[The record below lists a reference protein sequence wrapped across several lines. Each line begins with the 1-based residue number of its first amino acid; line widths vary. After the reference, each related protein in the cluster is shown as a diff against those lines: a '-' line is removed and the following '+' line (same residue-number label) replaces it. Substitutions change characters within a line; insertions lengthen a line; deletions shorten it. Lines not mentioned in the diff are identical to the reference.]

1 MKQTYIGGKKREDF
15 SEFEELFQGVES
27 FMGYVPN
34 AHLTMAEKP
43 ELLLAFSNLAMTIF
57 QSEGID
63 MQTKQLIALASSL
76 SSGCKYCQAHT
87 SHGAERA
94 GTKQEKIAEI
104 LNYTESEHYSDEE
117 RAVLDL
123 AFASGRAPNESKSQH
138 FSELKKYFSDS
149 QIIDIVSVVSMFGFL
164 NRWNDT
170 LGTKLED
177 VPKSFVEEKLK
188 PLGWS

>member
-1 MKQTYIGGKKREDF
+1 MQQTYLGGKKREDF
-15 SEFEELFQGVES
+15 ADFEELFKGVEA

-43 ELLLAFSNLAMTIF
+43 ELLMAFSNLAMTIF
-57 QSEGID
+57 QSDSID

-94 GTKQEKIAEI
+94 GTDKKKISEI
-104 LNYTESEHYSDEE
+104 LNYKVSDSYSKEE
-117 RAVLDL
+117 RAILDL
-123 AFASGRAPNESKSQH
+123 AFASGRAPNESNEEH
-138 FSELKKYFSDS
+138 FKELKKYFSDE
-149 QIIDIVSVVSMFGFL
+149 QIIDIVSVISMFGFL

-177 VPKSFVEEKLK
+177 VPKGFVEEKLK
-188 PLGWS
+188 PLGWL

>member
-1 MKQTYIGGKKREDF
+1 MQQTYLGGKKREDF
-15 SEFEELFQGVES
+15 ADFEELFKGVEA

-43 ELLLAFSNLAMTIF
+43 ELLMAFSNLAMTIF
-57 QSEGID
+57 QSDSID

-94 GTKQEKIAEI
+94 GTDAKKIAEI
-104 LNYTESEHYSDEE
+104 LKYKESNSYSEEE
-117 RAVLDL
+117 RAILDL
-123 AFASGRAPNESKSQH
+123 AFASGRAPNESNEEH
-138 FSELKKYFSDS
+138 FKELKKYFSDE
-149 QIIDIVSVVSMFGFL
+149 QIIDIVSVISMFGFL

-177 VPKSFVEEKLK
+177 VPKGFVEEKLK
-188 PLGWS
+188 PLGWL

>member
-43 ELLLAFSNLAMTIF
+43 ELLLAFSSLAMTIF

-87 SHGAERA
+87 SHGAERS
-94 GTKQEKIAEI
+94 GIDHQKIAEI
-104 LNYTESEHYSDEE
+104 LKYNDSALYSESEK
-117 RAVLDL
+117 AVLDL
-123 AFASGRAPNESKSQH
+123 AFAAGATPNRSSKEH
-138 FSELKKYFSDS
+138 FIELKKHFSDEL
-149 QIIDIVSVVSMFGFL
+149 ITDIVSVISIFGFL

-177 VPKSFVEEKLK
+177 VPKDFIEEKMI

>member
-1 MKQTYIGGKKREDF
+1 MQHTYIGGKRREDF
-15 SEFEELFQGVES
+15 SDLEELFRGVEV

-43 ELLLAFSNLAMTIF
+43 ELLMAFSNLAMTIF

-94 GTKQEKIAEI
+94 GIDEKKIAEI
-104 LNYTESEHYSDEE
+104 LNYKESDYYSEKE

-123 AFASGRAPNESKSQH
+123 AFSSGRAPNESNEEH
-138 FSELKKYFSDS
+138 FKELKKYFSDD
-149 QIIDIVSVVSMFGFL
+149 QIIDIVSVISMFGFL

-177 VPKSFVEEKLK
+177 IPKDFVEEKLK

>member
-1 MKQTYIGGKKREDF
+1 MQQTYIGGKKREDF
-15 SEFEELFQGVES
+15 SALEDLFKGAES

-43 ELLLAFSNLAMTIF
+43 ELLMAFSNLAMTIF

-94 GTKQEKIAEI
+94 GTKEEKIAEI
-104 LNYTESEHYSDEE
+104 LNYAESDYYSDEE

-123 AFASGRAPNESKSQH
+123 AFASGRAPNISNAAH
-138 FSELKKYFSDS
+138 FNELKKYFSDD
-149 QIIDIVSVVSMFGFL
+149 QIIDIVSVISMFGFL

-177 VPKSFVEEKLK
+177 VPRDFVEEKLK

>member
-1 MKQTYIGGKKREDF
+1 MQQTYLGGKKREDF
-15 SEFEELFQGVES
+15 ADFEELFKGVEA

-43 ELLLAFSNLAMTIF
+43 ELLMAFSNLAMTIF
-57 QSEGID
+57 QSDSID

-94 GTKQEKIAEI
+94 GTDKKKISEI
-104 LNYTESEHYSDEE
+104 LNYKVSDSYSEEE
-117 RAVLDL
+117 RAILDL
-123 AFASGRAPNESKSQH
+123 AFASGRAPNESNEEH
-138 FSELKKYFSDS
+138 FKELKKYFSDE
-149 QIIDIVSVVSMFGFL
+149 QIIDIVSVISMFGFL

-177 VPKSFVEEKLK
+177 VPKGFVEEKLK
-188 PLGWS
+188 PLGWL

>member
-1 MKQTYIGGKKREDF
+1 MRQTYIGGKKREDF
-15 SEFEELFQGVES
+15 ADLEELFKGVEE

-43 ELLLAFSNLAMTIF
+43 ELLLAFSNLAMIVF
-57 QSEGID
+57 QSQGID

-87 SHGAERA
+87 SHGAGRA
-94 GTKQEKIAEI
+94 GTEEKKISEI
-104 LNYTESEHYSDEE
+104 LNYKVSDSYSEKE
-117 RAVLDL
+117 RAILDL
-123 AFASGRAPNESKSQH
+123 AFASGRAPNESNEEH
-138 FSELKKYFSDS
+138 FKELKKYFSDE
-149 QIIDIVSVVSMFGFL
+149 QIIDIVSVISMFGFL

-177 VPKSFVEEKLK
+177 VPKGFVEEKLK
-188 PLGWS
+188 PLGWL